1 MTGKEIGAVS
11 LVMLEATERHI
22 GSLPVAVLT
31 SPPQVVQKYWR
42 GAKEKKSESLEL
54 TMSEDGHD

>member
-31 SPPQVVQKYWR
+31 SPPQVAQKYWR

>member
-1 MTGKEIGAVS
+1 
-11 LVMLEATERHI
+11 MLEATERHI